1 MTPKHGSECHVCF
14 LIGENP
20 GSEHTVI
27 AELAGV
33 NESTVRRH
41 RAAASSTTTVAA
53 SIRDPETGSWFKV
66 KYDGPEAGPKWPVVQ
81 PAQPVSV
88 SVPHNLVKPDRGEYK
103 LALKCADTQIGFR
116 AVEDGYEAFHDDD
129 AMDVFTR
136 VVMDEQPEKISILGD
151 FLDLPSQ
158 SRWAQEA
165 GFARTTQMAL
175 DRAYEWLATLRAVAP
190 EAVIEIIEGNHDK
203 RLQTYVETNAL
214 QAFGLRKAG
223 LPADWPVLSLPNLL
237 RLDELDILYVDAYP
251 TAATW
256 DNDQVRNMHGTRAN
270 SRGSTTAQYAQELPH
285 LSQWVGHTHRCEIT
299 YKTVMGP
306 RGEAI
311 ETYVAN
317 PGALCKTDGTV
328 PSVHGA
334 LHANGSSARVVE
346 DWQQGFG
353 ANLYNEVESWPFV
366 YRIVNGV
373 TIYNGTVRSVVR

>member
-1 MTPKHGSECHVCF
+1 MTTKHGVECFVCF
-14 LIGENP
+14 AISENPDKPNTAIADELEIGE
-20 GSEHTVI
+20 
-27 AELAGV
+27 A
-33 NESTVRRH
+33 TVRRH
-41 RAAASSTTTVAA
+41 RQAGTTSTAYAATF
-53 SIRDPETGSWFKV
+53 RDPATGSWVKV
-66 KYDGPEAGPKWPVVQ
+66 KYDNPDATPAWPVVQ
-81 PAQPVSV
+81 PAQPVVV
-88 SVPHNLVKPDRGEYK
+88 SMPFAVSAPQREGYK

-116 AVEDGYEAFHDDD
+116 ATEFGYESFHDDD
-129 AMDVFTR
+129 AMNLFVQI
-136 VVMDEQPEKISILGD
+136 VLAEQPEKISILGD

-175 DRAYEWLATLRAVAP
+175 DRAYEWLATLRAAAP
-190 EAVIEIIEGNHDK
+190 EAVIEVIEGNHDK

-237 RLDELDILYVDAYP
+237 RLDELDIVYVDAYP

-299 YKTVMGP
+299 FKTVMGP

-334 LHANGSSARVVE
+334 LHADGSSARVVE
-346 DWQQGFG
+346 DWSQGFG
-353 ANLYNEVESWPFV
+353 ANLYNDHESWPAV
-366 YRIVNGV
+366 YRIHNGRAL
-373 TIYNGTVRSVVR
+373 YNGNWYSV